1 MDPVLI
7 PLTAIIF
14 GIPAI
19 ALGAR
24 MVIKPVLDTWVK
36 TREAKL
42 PAPVDA
48 ARERAR
54 DQRMAEIESELAAL
68 RDEVERLSAVE
79 SFYKQLKAPSGAGAN
94 ALPPGG

>member
-24 MVIKPVLDTWVK
+24 MIMKPLLDTWVR
-36 TREAKL
+36 TREAKMATL
-42 PAPVDA
+42 TDP
-48 ARERAR
+48 AREEAR
-54 DQRMAEIESELAAL
+54 DRRIIEIEGELAAL
-68 RDEVERLSAVE
+68 RQEVERLTAVE
-79 SFYKQLKAPSGAGAN
+79 SFYKQLQAPAGSGA